1 MRRWRR
7 GSNRSE
13 LQKRNGRDLLGCRP
27 FSAEN
32 EHTGSFSGRYEPL
45 DHIRVTARS
54 RPFCSVSLFRK
65 RQVLLRLLKESNEM
79 NRINWKVR
87 FKNKVWLGSFL
98 SLIVGF
104 VYSMLALFD
113 VYPEVTQ
120 NHIVQLVNQV
130 LTFLGL
136 IGVIVDPT
144 TAGLGDSERALEYT
158 EPWDD
163 NR

>member
-1 MRRWRR
+1 MK
-7 GSNRSE
+7 
-13 LQKRNGRDLLGCRP
+13 L
-27 FSAEN
+27 
-32 EHTGSFSGRYEPL
+32 
-45 DHIRVTARS
+45 
-54 RPFCSVSLFRK
+54 
-65 RQVLLRLLKESNEM
+65 
-79 NRINWKVR
+79 NWKVR

-113 VYPEVTQ
+113 VFPSVTQ
-120 NHIVQLVNQV
+120 NLVVQLMNQV

-144 TAGLGDSERALEYT
+144 TAGLGDSERAMGYE
-158 EPWDD
+158 EPYRDD

>member
-1 MRRWRR
+1 MKLNWR
-7 GSNRSE
+7 
-13 LQKRNGRDLLGCRP
+13 
-27 FSAEN
+27 
-32 EHTGSFSGRYEPL
+32 
-45 DHIRVTARS
+45 
-54 RPFCSVSLFRK
+54 
-65 RQVLLRLLKESNEM
+65 
-79 NRINWKVR
+79 VR

-113 VYPEVTQ
+113 VFPEVTQ
-120 NHIVQLVNQV
+120 SLVLQLMNQV

-144 TAGLGDSERALEYT
+144 TAEVGDSDRAMTYV

-163 NR
+163 NIDN